1 MDYYRVEG
9 HSHLIRDQRTNA
21 ILNTNMTE
29 YNNYINL
36 KKVKENENKR
46 VETLENDL
54 VGVKE
59 DLNEIKNLLRSLINE
74 SK

>member
-1 MDYYRVEG
+1 MDFYRVEG

-29 YNNYINL
+29 YNNYMNL
-36 KKVKENENKR
+36 KKLKENENKR
-46 VETLENDL
+46 VEVIESDL
-54 VGVKE
+54 AIVKD
-59 DLNEIKNLLRSLINE
+59 DLNEIKNLLRSFINE

>member
-21 ILNTNMTE
+21 ILNTNMAE
-29 YNNYINL
+29 YNNYINT
-36 KKVKENENKR
+36 KKIKESELKR
-46 VETLENDL
+46 VETIENDL
-54 VGVKE
+54 AGVKE
-59 DLNEIKNLLRSLINE
+59 DLNEIKNLLRSLIDE

>member
-1 MDYYRVEG
+1 MNYYKVEG
-9 HSHLIRDQRTNA
+9 HSNLLRDVETNA

-46 VETLENDL
+46 VENIENDL
-54 VGVKE
+54 ASLKD
-59 DLNEIKNLLRSLINE
+59 DLSEIKNLLRSFVNE